1 MAIPSIK
8 SRFHFISAQPSRCAA
23 MLPIIWSPSPVSR
36 MSRSWKV
43 RRSPATSSPGVCRA
57 VLLFLIGLSN
67 RRPNLVCRRIYTPN
81 SHPLAHRMAEDFR
94 VVTARR
100 AKCRET
106 MIGEGT
112 QSTNQRRH
120 NYVQENVEVG
130 FFTDPSVC
138 IGCKACEV
146 ACKEWN
152 EVPDDGFTWSG
163 NSYDNTGHLGASTWR
178 HVMFLEQDRAK
189 GNQVAGPMSLDQDPF
204 RWVFLSDV
212 CKHCEEAGCLEAC
225 PTGSIVRTE
234 VGSVLVQNDVCNG
247 CGYCVVSCPFGVI
260 DRRPAPLPDAGGA
273 FKCTFCYD
281 RQKSGLVPACAKV
294 CPTESIVFGR
304 LDDLRA
310 QGAKRVQ
317 QLQEAGYS
325 DAQLYDPT
333 ETSVRGIH
341 AFFLILGEPEA
352 YGLPPKPQ
360 VPTIYLKSAWTAA
373 FATAIA
379 SIIATLVAF
388 AFSS

>member
-1 MAIPSIK
+1 MRAP
-8 SRFHFISAQPSRCAA
+8 AA
-23 MLPIIWSPSPVSR
+23 
-36 MSRSWKV
+36 
-43 RRSPATSSPGVCRA
+43 A
-57 VLLFLIGLSN
+57 VTLRKEKTEDYSN
-67 RRPNLVCRRIYTPN
+67 
-81 SHPLAHRMAEDFR
+81 AA
-94 VVTARR
+94 
-100 AKCRET
+100 

-112 QSTNQRRH
+112 HSTNQRRH
-120 NYVQENVEVG
+120 TYVPDHVEVG
-130 FFTDPSVC
+130 FFTDPTVC

-152 EVPDDGFTWSG
+152 HVPDDGFVWSG

-178 HVMFLEQDRAK
+178 HVMFVEQDRQK
-189 GNQVAGPMSLDQDPF
+189 GGQLVGSHSLGIANGEDPF
-204 RWVFLSDV
+204 RWIFLSDV

-225 PTGSIVRTE
+225 PTGAIVRTE

-260 DRRPAPLPDAGGA
+260 DRRPQPLPDAGGA

-310 QGAKRVQ
+310 RGAERVQ
-317 QLQEAGYS
+317 QLQQSGYN

-360 VPTIYLKSAWTAA
+360 IPTIYLKSAWTSA

-379 SIIATLVAF
+379 SIIATLLAF
-388 AFSS
+388 AFFS